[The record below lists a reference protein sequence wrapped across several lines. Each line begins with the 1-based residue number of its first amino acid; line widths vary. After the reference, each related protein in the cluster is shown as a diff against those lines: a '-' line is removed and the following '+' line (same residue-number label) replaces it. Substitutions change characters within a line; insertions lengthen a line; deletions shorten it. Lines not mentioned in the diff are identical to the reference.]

1 MSAMHFK
8 SIFSAP
14 AQIGANFL
22 RRFLSLSVRARIIL
36 LAVTPL
42 VGFTIIGFSFI
53 SGERETENAFESMKA
68 AGTVAEA
75 SRDLRSS
82 ISNMRAAA
90 KEFSAGGGQD
100 KISDFEERYIRAQIG
115 IKLIERSKEI
125 VDSKQLGVLNS
136 RLADMKEKFDVL
148 EKAQEKIGLSPDEG
162 LQKKIRTTSTAV
174 EQIVNQGIPWLAEED
189 QRRLMM
195 PLSSMLRH
203 EIDYHYTLN
212 SLPSSQFEQDYK
224 AFSSALERV
233 SVLPEQAAEADTLK
247 KQLSDKVK
255 AYAGTFSEWADALS
269 EVSPIITIIDIN
281 ANDMIPVTDEVIA
294 RAKLAETASTSTL
307 GISQG
312 RTKSVIITTGI
323 TVAVLGLLLSWLIG
337 ASITRPLAGLSRAMT
352 NLAEGNADTEIP
364 AARSRDEIGAMARTV
379 LVFRD
384 HIRDRERLEGE
395 QSEAN
400 SARERR
406 PSAVENLIRKFAE
419 ASDAALGSVKD
430 AAGKLDGAARGL
442 GETAGHVGSEAGMA
456 GKAASAASSNVAQA
470 AAAAEQL
477 ASSVSEVARQTA
489 SSTEVAN
496 RAVSEAQ
503 RSVQIMG
510 TLGEAATRIGE
521 VVGLIQSIAAQTNLL
536 ALNATIEA
544 ARAGESGKGFAVVA
558 AEVKSL
564 ASQTA
569 RATEDIATQ
578 IGAIQE
584 ATGESTTAIHTVSS
598 VISEMSSMASSIA
611 SAVEEQ
617 NAAVVS
623 IAENVAR
630 ASSDADNGAS
640 AMRSVEDAA
649 AGASRTASEVAALAE
664 RLGSEAER
672 LEGEIGRFLGE
683 VRAA

>member
-1 MSAMHFK
+1 MHFK
-8 SIFSAP
+8 SIFSVP

-406 PSAVENLIRKFAE
+406 SSAVENLIRKFAE